1 MADTQMSPGMAKMYA
16 FARLQ
21 PTATLCE
28 GLTALEAKP
37 TLDEPER
44 LTRAVLIDVLTAR
57 HPEADAA
64 FDAWAAG
71 PTWMTAPAVEAITTA
86 ALAAAKEAETIETE
100 APEDDTQ
107 PGSPDESYWPG
118 DVDHAEHLSA

>member
-1 MADTQMSPGMAKMYA
+1 MSEIQMSPGMAKMYA

-21 PTATLCE
+21 STTALCE
-28 GLTALEAKP
+28 GLRTLEAKP
-37 TLDEPER
+37 KLDEPER

-71 PTWMTAPAVEAITTA
+71 PTWMTATAVEVITTA
-86 ALAAAKEAETIETE
+86 ALEAAKA
-100 APEDDTQ
+100 A
-107 PGSPDESYWPG
+107 GR
-118 DVDHAEHLSA
+118 

>member
-1 MADTQMSPGMAKMYA
+1 MSDTQMSPGTAKMYA
-16 FARLQ
+16 FARRQ
-21 PTATLCE
+21 STATLCE

-37 TLDEPER
+37 KLDEPER
-44 LTRAVLIDVLTAR
+44 LTRAVLIDVLTTR

-86 ALAAAKEAETIETE
+86 ALAAASDGEPGPEGWFEHATSGGDDETYVIP
-100 APEDDTQ
+100 A
-107 PGSPDESYWPG
+107 
-118 DVDHAEHLSA
+118 

>member
-1 MADTQMSPGMAKMYA
+1 MSETQMSPGMAKMYA
-16 FARLQ
+16 FARRQ
-21 PTATLCE
+21 STATLCE

-37 TLDEPER
+37 KLDEPER

-86 ALAAAKEAETIETE
+86 ALEAAKA
-100 APEDDTQ
+100 A
-107 PGSPDESYWPG
+107 GR
-118 DVDHAEHLSA
+118 